1 MRSSFRK
8 VDGHQGL
15 IGVQEFVQ
23 AHSVAVR
30 GQIVAVAQQQPAAAL
45 HHLPGGLVMAQA
57 VGLVRADPVDGLPAV
72 LRHHVEEVEDDL
84 GVRALGPELLLEG
97 GGHVHDHGVD
107 PGTALGAQHV
117 GEEGPDGLPGAA
129 DPDPQDLLAGGVD
142 DDGGVAV
149 ALVQGELVDAPH
161 RDVGEVHGL
170 EAGGQGPFVHLLHGM
185 PVDAVEGGPP
195 GPPATSGRD

>member
-1 MRSSFRK
+1 
-8 VDGHQGL
+8 
-15 IGVQEFVQ
+15 
-23 AHSVAVR
+23 
-30 GQIVAVAQQQPAAAL
+30 
-45 HHLPGGLVMAQA
+45 MAQA

-185 PVDAVEGGPP
+185 PVDAVEGGPLGHRQHLAEIEDGIGEAP
-195 GPPATSGRD
+195 RQALVGVQPVHPLTLRALAVGTPHPTGLDLQLGAGLE